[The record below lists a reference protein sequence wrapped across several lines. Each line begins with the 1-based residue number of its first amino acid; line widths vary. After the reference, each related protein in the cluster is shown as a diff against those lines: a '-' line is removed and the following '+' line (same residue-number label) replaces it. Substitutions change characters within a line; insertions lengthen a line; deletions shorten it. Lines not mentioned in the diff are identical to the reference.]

1 MQDVHVLWR
10 NLQRQV
16 GSMTVVLVGLL
27 WEMQLRVEMQVEM
40 RVVMH
45 VEMREKQV
53 DVEMRWAW
61 MHVVWQVVEVQEVVG
76 QIV

>member
-27 WEMQLRVEMQVEM
+27 WEMQLRVEM
-40 RVVMH
+40 RVVLH